1 MPDREWPPISI
12 IMPVRNEADYIT
24 RSLTALLDQDYPSTI
39 EVLCI
44 DGMSD
49 DGTREIIT
57 QIAES
62 HSGVRLLDNVQRI
75 TPPALNLGIKA
86 AQYDLIARMDA
97 HTRPAPDYLRRCV
110 EVMEQSGAD
119 CVGGRWDY
127 IGETYIARA
136 IAAAMESPFG
146 AGTAQWR
153 SSDQPGDTDTVPF
166 GFWRKAD
173 ILAVGGFDENL
184 VRNQDYEFNY
194 RFRASG
200 KRIYY
205 SPEIVTMYYSRQD
218 LAALWRQYIQYGIWK
233 ARVLKMHPESFRLR
247 HGIAPLFVAGLV
259 IGAILSPVWG
269 GFRWVYG
276 GTILV
281 YLLLALVFALQQAA
295 RHGWQYLPAILLVFA
310 ILHLSW
316 GIGFFIGVWHW
327 WVRRQDERES

>member
-1 MPDREWPPISI
+1 MSDQEWPPVSI
-12 IMPVRNEADYIT
+12 IMPIRNEADYIE
-24 RSLTALLDQDYPSTI
+24 RSLTALLNQDYPGPI

-49 DGTREIIT
+49 DGTRDIIA
-57 QIAES
+57 QIAS
-62 HSGVRLLDNVQRI
+62 SNVCVRLLDNVQR
-75 TPPALNLGIKA
+75 TVPPALNLGVNA
-86 AQYDLIARMDA
+86 AKHDLIARMDA
-97 HTRPAPDYLRRCV
+97 HTLPAPDYLRRCV
-110 EVMEQSGAD
+110 EVMEHSGAD

-127 IGETYIARA
+127 VGETYIARA

-194 RFRASG
+194 RFRAAG
-200 KRIYY
+200 KHIYY
-205 SPEIVTMYYSRQD
+205 SPDIITVYYSRQN

-233 ARVLKMHPESFRLR
+233 ARVLKMHPDSFRLR

-259 IGAILSPVWG
+259 IGAILSPIWWA
-269 GFRWVYG
+269 FRWLYG
-276 GTILV
+276 GAILL
-281 YLLLALVFALQQAA
+281 YLLLSLAFAIRQAA
-295 RHGWQYLPAILLVFA
+295 RHGWQYLPLIPLIFA

-316 GIGFFIGVWHW
+316 GVGFFVGVWRW
-327 WVRRQDERES
+327 WLWRQDDREP